1 MNIATNLE
9 RTALY
14 FPDRTAVIE
23 NGKSTN
29 YGKFNED
36 ASRVANSLKSLGIV
50 SGDTVALF
58 APNSYHWLVFY
69 FGALKVGA
77 AVATPASAL
86 SRDEIFNTF
95 RDCRPKAVFTTDDR
109 LNQLEG
115 MKDETG
121 MEFLVSPGTP
131 TSMDS
136 LLDGG
141 SPHFKAVYCDRHEPA
156 VILFTGGTTGISKGV
171 PLSHEN
177 LQTSYQNVS
186 FSERSTHQD
195 RCLCFLPLNHVFAQI
210 HIMGSTVYSGGSMVI
225 QPGFDM
231 DRALDAI
238 KRYRVSKFYS
248 VPTVYIRM
256 LSIKDLRERLKSVRY
271 CFSAAASMA
280 AELVREWKTR
290 MDLNIHEAYGMTESA
305 SMVTFNHYCQHV
317 VGSVG
322 TPANLV
328 EVQIRGLDG
337 SVLGPEEEGEIC
349 IRGPNIMKAYL
360 NRPDETALGFRDEWL
375 RSGDIGLLDD
385 KGYLYIVDRLKDLII
400 TGGENVYPREVEEL
414 LYTRPEVQECAV
426 VGLPDAEYGERV
438 VAVIVPKPNQT
449 IDADQLKTF
458 FKAKVAP
465 FKVPKAYVTVDE
477 MPKSHAGKVL
487 KRDLKT
493 KLMNTS
499 GVKVHADSPFSP

>member
-1 MNIATNLE
+1 M
-9 RTALY
+9 
-14 FPDRTAVIE
+14 IE
-23 NGKSTN
+23 NGKSIS

-36 ASRVANSLKSLGIV
+36 ASRVANGLKKLGIV
-50 SGDTVALF
+50 PGDTVVLF

-69 FGALKVGA
+69 FGALKMGA
-77 AVATPASAL
+77 RVATPASAL

-95 RDCRPKAVFTTDDR
+95 RDCRPKAVFATDDR
-109 LNQLEG
+109 LGQLED

-121 MEFLVSPGTP
+121 IEYVVAPGTQI
-131 TSMDS
+131 SMDS
-136 LLDGG
+136 LLAEGG
-141 SPHFKAVYCDRHEPA
+141 GHFKAVYCDRHEPA

-186 FSERSTHQD
+186 ISERSTHED
-195 RCLCFLPLNHVFAQI
+195 RCVCFLPLNHVFAQI

-231 DRALDAI
+231 DRVLDAI
-238 KRYRVSKFYS
+238 KRYGVSKFYS

-256 LSIKDLRERLKSVRY
+256 LSIKDLRERLESVRY

-280 AELVREWKTR
+280 AELVREWKSR
-290 MDLNIHEAYGMTESA
+290 MDLDIHEAYGMTESA
-305 SMVTFNHYCQHV
+305 SMVTFNHYYQHV

-349 IRGPNIMKAYL
+349 VRGPNIMRAYL
-360 NRPDETALGFRDEWL
+360 NRPDETALGFWDDWF
-375 RSGDIGLLDD
+375 RSGDMGVFDD
-385 KGYLYIVDRLKDLII
+385 RGYLYIVDRLKDLII

-426 VGLPDAEYGERV
+426 VGLPDAEFGERV
-438 VAVIVPKPNQT
+438 VAVIVPKPNQR
-449 IDADQLKTF
+449 IDAAQLKTF
-458 FKAKVAP
+458 FKAKLAP
-465 FKVPKAYVTVDE
+465 YKVPKAYVTVGD

-487 KRDLKT
+487 KRDLK
-493 KLMNTS
+493 KELLKNKS
-499 GVKVHADSPFSP
+499 

>member
-1 MNIATNLE
+1 MNIAVNLE

-14 FPDRTAVIE
+14 FPDKTAVIE
-23 NGKSTN
+23 DGRSIS

-36 ASRVANSLKSLGIV
+36 ANRVANGLKSLGIA

-69 FGALKVGA
+69 FGALKMGA
-77 AVATPASAL
+77 MVATPASAL
-86 SRDEIFNTF
+86 SRDEAFNTF
-95 RDCRPKAVFTTDDR
+95 LDCRPKAVFTTDDR
-109 LNQLEG
+109 LGQLEA
-115 MKDETG
+115 MKGETGIQYVVAPGTETG
-121 MEFLVSPGTP
+121 MERLLEKG
-131 TSMDS
+131 DS
-136 LLDGG
+136 R
-141 SPHFKAVYCDRHEPA
+141 FKAVYCDRHAPA

-186 FSERSTHQD
+186 FSERSTRED
-195 RCLCFLPLNHVFAQI
+195 RSVCFLPLNHVFGQI
-210 HIMGSTVYSGGSMVI
+210 HIMGATVYSGGSMVI
-225 QPGFDM
+225 QAGFDM
-231 DRALDAI
+231 DRVLDAI
-238 KRYRVSKFYS
+238 KRYRATKFFS

-256 LSIKDLRERLKSVRY
+256 LAISDLREQMKSVRY

-290 MDLNIHEAYGMTESA
+290 MDLDIHESYGMTESA
-305 SMVTFNHYCQHV
+305 SMVTFNHYYQHE

-337 SVLGPEEEGEIC
+337 SVLGPDEEGEIC
-349 IRGPNIMKAYL
+349 IRGPNIMKGYL
-360 NRPDETALGFRDEWL
+360 NRPDETALGFWDDWF
-375 RSGDIGLLDD
+375 RSGDMGVMDERE
-385 KGYLYIVDRLKDLII
+385 YLYIVDRLKDLII

-438 VAVIVPKPNQT
+438 VAVIVPKPNQK
-449 IDADQLKTF
+449 IDSGPLKAF
-458 FKAKVAP
+458 FKAKMAP
-465 FKVPKAYVTVDE
+465 YKVPKAFVTVDD
-477 MPKSHAGKVL
+477 MPKSHAGKIL
-487 KRDLKT
+487 KRDLK
-493 KLMNTS
+493 KELLK
-499 GVKVHADSPFSP
+499 GKA

>member
-1 MNIATNLE
+1 MNIAINLE

-14 FPDRTAVIE
+14 FPDRTAVIQD
-23 NGKSTN
+23 GKRTR

-36 ASRVANSLKSLGIV
+36 ASRVANGLKSLGIV
-50 SGDTVALF
+50 PGDTVALF

-69 FGALKVGA
+69 FAALKMGA
-77 AVATPASAL
+77 RVATPASAL
-86 SRDEIFNTF
+86 TRDEIFNTF

-109 LNQLEG
+109 LNQLES

-121 MEFLVSPGTP
+121 IEYLVAPGTQ

-141 SPHFKAVYCDRHEPA
+141 ASRFKTVYCDRNEPA

-177 LQTSYQNVS
+177 LQTSYQNVA
-186 FSERSTHQD
+186 FSERSTHED
-195 RCLCFLPLNHVFAQI
+195 RCLCFLPLNHVFGQI
-210 HIMGSTVYSGGSMVI
+210 HIMGSTIYSGGSMVI

-238 KRYRVSKFYS
+238 KRHRVSKFYS

-256 LSIKDLRERLKSVRY
+256 LSINNLRKRLKSVRY

-290 MDLNIHEAYGMTESA
+290 MNLNIHEAYGMTESA
-305 SMVTFNHYCQHV
+305 SMVTFNHTYQHV

-337 SVLGPEEEGEIC
+337 SVLGPEEKGEIC

-360 NRPDETALGFRDEWL
+360 NRPDETALGFWDDWF
-375 RSGDIGLLDD
+375 RSGDMGILDD
-385 KGYLYIVDRLKDLII
+385 RGYLYIVDRLKDLII
-400 TGGENVYPREVEEL
+400 TGGENVYHREVEEL

-438 VAVIVPKPNQT
+438 VAVIVPKPNRT

-458 FKAKVAP
+458 FKTKVAHY
-465 FKVPKAYVTVDE
+465 KVPKVFMSVDE

-487 KRDLKT
+487 KRKLKKELLKGKGLGT
-493 KLMNTS
+493 T
-499 GVKVHADSPFSP
+499 